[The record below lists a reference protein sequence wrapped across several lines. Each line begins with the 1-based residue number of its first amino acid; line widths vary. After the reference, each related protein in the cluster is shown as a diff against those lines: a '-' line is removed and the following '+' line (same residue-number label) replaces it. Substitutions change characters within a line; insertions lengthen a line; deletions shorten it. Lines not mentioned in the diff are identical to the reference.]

1 MQDVNSYST
10 ARIYTKSLAKARLLA
25 KDQKKSQI
33 RIIEEAIN
41 LLWSDKMNQ
50 EEPIDI
56 MEHLPEEKS
65 TGRGIENAVQQQ
77 QKRLNQI
84 KSYEA

>member
-33 RIIEEAIN
+33 IIIEEAIN

-65 TGRGIENAVQQQ
+65 IGRGIENAFSNSR
-77 QKRLNQI
+77 KD
-84 KSYEA
+84 

>member
-41 LLWSDKMNQ
+41 LLWSDKMNKA
-50 EEPIDI
+50 EPIDI
-56 MEHLPEEKS
+56 ME
-65 TGRGIENAVQQQ
+65 Q
-77 QKRLNQI
+77 
-84 KSYEA
+84 

>member
-25 KDQKKSQI
+25 KDQKKTQI
-33 RIIEEAIN
+33 RILEEAIN
-41 LLWSDKMNQ
+41 LLWNETMNR

-56 MEHLPEEKS
+56 LDHLPEEKS
-65 TGRGIENAVQQQ
+65 IGRGIENAFGNST
-77 QKRLNQI
+77 KD
-84 KSYEA
+84 

>member
-41 LLWSDKMNQ
+41 LLWTEKMSH
-50 EEPIDI
+50 EEPIHI

-65 TGRGIENAVQQQ
+65 IGRGIENAFSNSR
-77 QKRLNQI
+77 KD
-84 KSYEA
+84 